1 MTAGKSRRQGWSGLR
16 PHGAAVIA
24 LLVSAA
30 LHATL
35 LSRVDQLTILRLP
48 NSVDPPR
55 YTPMELV
62 DVRMQPPPETVALEA
77 ASRESADA
85 GLPPAG
91 LPDAEAVAVLR
102 PPEPVRLPLPEAP
115 PVAATR
121 SPDQPDGQVDPVLRQ
136 DVMAIQDRMVAD
148 DEAALPRRWVEADIP
163 RIDQAPDIQLPV
175 AATPVL
181 EEARGF
187 TAASAA
193 VFVEDMEAGTPDW
206 SAVMAQR
213 GVADARG
220 EPIRPVQGRTGG
232 PGTLDERPEEVSQ
245 LTPIENLLQI
255 RVDSFTEPDGS
266 YLYVAVHIEPA
277 REGILATQPRDI
289 LFIQDSSESMTPW
302 KLDECRRGLK
312 RWLDFLNPGDRFEI
326 MGFRNDTYACFGQW
340 TAYDAAS
347 REQAIRFIDGLRASG
362 DTDVYRSL
370 ETALTMPLEAGRT
383 PLLILVTDGRPT
395 VGIIG
400 STDIIEG
407 ITRRNRG
414 RVSMFSVGGGKKVN
428 SFFLDLISYRNRG
441 EAVVVRGDEEIP
453 AAMETWARQLRRPV
467 LTDLSYVF
475 SRVDTTDI
483 YPKQLTHLFLDRPLT
498 IHGRFAGTTERIT
511 FQVVGRSGG
520 AWHDMVFDLDR
531 GQMNPSGSNVR
542 QQWAW
547 QKAYHMIGDYLGDP
561 SESRMATI
569 HDFADQYELLV
580 PYGFSRAMPRT
591 GNR

>member
-1 MTAGKSRRQGWSGLR
+1 MTAAKSRQQGWSGLR
-16 PHGAAVIA
+16 PHVAAMIA
-24 LLVSAA
+24 LLLSAG

-48 NSVDPPR
+48 NTVDQPR
-55 YTPMELV
+55 YSPMELV
-62 DVRMQPPPETVALEA
+62 EVRMQPPPETVKLEP
-77 ASRESADA
+77 ASPETTDA

-91 LPDAEAVAVLR
+91 VPDAEAVAALR

-115 PVAATR
+115 PIPVVSAPA
-121 SPDQPDGQVDPVLRQ
+121 QPDGRIDPVIRQ
-136 DVMAIQDRMVAD
+136 DVMAIQDRVVPD

-175 AATPVL
+175 AATPVV
-181 EEARGF
+181 EQARGF
-187 TAASAA
+187 TPASAA
-193 VFVEDMEAGTPDW
+193 VFIEDMEAGTPDW

-213 GVADARG
+213 GVTDSG
-220 EPIRPVQGRTGG
+220 GQPIRPVQGRTGG
-232 PGTLDERPEEVSQ
+232 TGTLDERPEEVSS
-245 LTPIENLLQI
+245 LTAIENLLQI

-277 REGILATQPRDI
+277 RDGILSIQPRDI

-312 RWLDFLNPGDRFEI
+312 RWLDFLNPGDRFEV
-326 MGFRNDTYACFGQW
+326 MGFRNETYSCFGQW

-347 REQAIRFIDGLRASG
+347 REQAVRFIDGMRAVG

-370 ETALTMPLEAGRT
+370 ETALTMPIEPGRT

-395 VGIIG
+395 VGVIG

-407 ITRRNRG
+407 ITRYNRG

-441 EAVVVRGDEEIP
+441 EAVVAKGEEEIP
-453 AAMETWARQLRRPV
+453 AAMEAWARQLRRPV

-498 IHGRFAGTTERIT
+498 IHGRFAGDTDRIT

-520 AWHDMVFDLDR
+520 SWHDMVFDLDR
-531 GQMNPSGSNVR
+531 SQMNPAGTAVR

-561 SESRMATI
+561 TEARMASI
-569 HDFADQYELLV
+569 HEFVARYGLLV

-591 GNR
+591 GSR